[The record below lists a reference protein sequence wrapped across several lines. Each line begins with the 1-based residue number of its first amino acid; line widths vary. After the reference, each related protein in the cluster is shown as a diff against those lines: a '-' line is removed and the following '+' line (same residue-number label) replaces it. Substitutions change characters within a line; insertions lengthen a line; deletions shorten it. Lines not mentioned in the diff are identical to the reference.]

1 MYSIFMRKWVHVLF
15 QVNSKCDKILY
26 MKKGTFFAF
35 RSIYIWNL
43 LLESFPMIGRMIGK
57 LHYNEGYIFLFF
69 GEKTAEMV
77 IYQEPKLEKNLK
89 KRFFEAT
96 FNKESVGIDWK
107 M

>member
-1 MYSIFMRKWVHVLF
+1 
-15 QVNSKCDKILY
+15 
-26 MKKGTFFAF
+26 
-35 RSIYIWNL
+35 
-43 LLESFPMIGRMIGK
+43 MIGK

-96 FNKESVGIDWK
+96 FNKESVGID
-107 M
+107 